1 MGRKKKRNYLLEKIV
16 QVIGADQRGKVL
28 DLGCG
33 DGDYSVRLKELGF
46 EVVAGDMDVKRFK
59 YAGKIDFKVCDVTR
73 RLPFEDGTFDYI
85 LLAEVI
91 EHLSNPYEVMAEIS
105 RVLKKGGKLVL
116 STPNILNLKSR
127 LRYLIEG
134 CWEYFRETPL
144 EHSQNPKEVI
154 WNLHL
159 MPWRYHELEY
169 LLKYSKLRMDG
180 HYTSVYEGKGL
191 SFLVP
196 IIKFQLNSKNKRAQ
210 KTGGMDQSRINKIL
224 LSDEILFGRHLIV
237 KAIKTGTH

>member
-1 MGRKKKRNYLLEKIV
+1 MGKKNKNFLLEKIV
-16 QVIGADQRGKVL
+16 EIMGLEKKGRVL

-33 DGDYSVRLKELGF
+33 DGDYSVRLQEMGF
-46 EVVAGDMDVKRFK
+46 EVIAGDMDVKRFRH
-59 YAGKIDFKVCDVTR
+59 ADKINFKVCDITKK
-73 RLPFEDGTFDYI
+73 LPFEDATFDYV
-85 LLAEVI
+85 LFLEVI
-91 EHLSNPYEVMAEIS
+91 EHLKNPYDVMAELS
-105 RVLKKGGKLVL
+105 RILKKGGKVII

-127 LRYLIEG
+127 IRYLIEG
-134 CWEYFRETPL
+134 CWEFFRETPL

-159 MPWRYHELEY
+159 IPWRYHELEY
-169 LLKYSKLRMDG
+169 LLKYVGLIVNG
-180 HYTSVYEGKGL
+180 YYASVCEGRGL

-196 IIKFQLNSKNKRAQ
+196 IIWFQLGSKARRTK

-237 KAIKTGTH
+237 KATKD